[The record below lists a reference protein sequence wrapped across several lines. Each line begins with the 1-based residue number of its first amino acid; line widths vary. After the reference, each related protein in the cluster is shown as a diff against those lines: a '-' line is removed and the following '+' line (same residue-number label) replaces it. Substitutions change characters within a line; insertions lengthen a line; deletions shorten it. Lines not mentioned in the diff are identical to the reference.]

1 MFDLHASGSLH
12 DMYMLLQI
20 RLFNHFQLELPS
32 YWLRYSERIVEEMV
46 NATFSLLS
54 LTYANPLMLGPVH
67 LIALLDPGCS
77 WLKRWMVGPTVL
89 VVRRLFCDAAY
100 FISLARSVWAELRL
114 RSPGEVSSRGES
126 VTYYVQDLMHAT
138 ALQAKW

>member
-1 MFDLHASGSLH
+1 MTSSPANELYLYSCV
-12 DMYMLLQI
+12 QI

-67 LIALLDPGCS
+67 LIALLDPNCN
-77 WLKRWMVGPTVL
+77 WLKKWMVRP
-89 VVRRLFCDAAY
+89 
-100 FISLARSVWAELRL
+100 
-114 RSPGEVSSRGES
+114 P
-126 VTYYVQDLMHAT
+126 
-138 ALQAKW
+138 

>member
-1 MFDLHASGSLH
+1 
-12 DMYMLLQI
+12 MYMYMYDIFTSIQSLIMVLCIHCVQI

-67 LIALLDPGCS
+67 LLALLDPSCN
-77 WLKRWMVGPTVL
+77 WLKKWMVRL
-89 VVRRLFCDAAY
+89 VRF
-100 FISLARSVWAELRL
+100 LA
-114 RSPGEVSSRGES
+114 GMCY
-126 VTYYVQDLMHAT
+126 VTYMCVCVILYSTGSMAEVLC
-138 ALQAKW
+138 